1 MALPIFGEIERLI
14 TEHGSA
20 AILKERISQL
30 REQMDFLEKKS
41 SALDGENIKLKTER
55 DALQVQVVNLRQEI
69 QGRDDVVQKEKS
81 HSNRLEEIKEKI
93 LKILSEQNEAN
104 CHQISHTL
112 SANEQ
117 VVTFHLTELENI
129 NLVNPSYIMNS
140 PVIWS
145 IAHEGRK
152 YLISHGLLA

>member
-1 MALPIFGEIERLI
+1 MGWIADLLQEIP
-14 TEHGSA
+14 SA
-20 AILKERISQL
+20 ARYKSELEA
-30 REQMDFLEKKS
+30 MEKKVIS
-41 SALDGENIKLKTER
+41 LESEN
-55 DALQVQVVNLRQEI
+55 VNFRQEI
-69 QGRDDVVQKEKS
+69 QRRDDIIQKEKF

-104 CHQISHTL
+104 CHKISHTL